1 MKTLLH
7 GLVALTTLL
16 LLPGPGARAAQ
27 DRSDERREA
36 EPRTEHRAVE
46 QRMADLSIPAIS
58 SDCACT
64 GELASFDVLAA
75 RSVNVV
81 VYNPSSHRI
90 PVEVT
95 LEFTQYQYS
104 AGAPFYRTVTREA
117 TLTPHSH
124 TNVRFIGSPTM
135 IRRVN
140 GLSATVRIKGSDVR
154 ESNPGNDR
162 YHTNACDPPYAY

>member
-1 MKTLLH
+1 MRTLRGPVL
-7 GLVALTTLL
+7 LTTLL
-16 LLPGPGARAAQ
+16 LLWGIPAQAAEE
-27 DRSDERREA
+27 RPDERRA
-36 EPRTEHRAVE
+36 TDPRTEHRAVQ
-46 QRMADLSIPAIS
+46 QRIADLSIPAIS
-58 SDCACT
+58 SDCVCT

-75 RSVNVV
+75 RSVTVV
-81 VYNPSSHRI
+81 VYNDSSHRI

-104 AGAPFYRTVTREA
+104 VGSPFYRTVKREA

-135 IRRVN
+135 IRKVN
-140 GLSATVRIKGSDVR
+140 GLSATVRIKGSNVR

-162 YHTNACDPPYAY
+162 YHTNACDPPYVF